1 MGKLKHKTLAQKSY
15 IWPERKVKETF
26 ILALNKQKKRRRRKA
41 INQ

>member
-26 ILALNKQKKRRRRKA
+26 ILTLNKQKKKEEER
-41 INQ
+41 Q